1 MCDRSVRRQFRAYGL
16 LNDLFSV
23 LRLDMYGTAAQKQR
37 GSEYS
42 KNLHDRS
49 LRVTSSVYCV
59 KCVMD
64 GDRRIRMRHSMLR
77 VQRGYRIGV

>member
-1 MCDRSVRRQFRAYGL
+1 VIVPVRRQFRVYGL

-42 KNLHDRS
+42 KIFMTDRFE
-49 LRVTSSVYCV
+49 
-59 KCVMD
+59 
-64 GDRRIRMRHSMLR
+64 
-77 VQRGYRIGV
+77 